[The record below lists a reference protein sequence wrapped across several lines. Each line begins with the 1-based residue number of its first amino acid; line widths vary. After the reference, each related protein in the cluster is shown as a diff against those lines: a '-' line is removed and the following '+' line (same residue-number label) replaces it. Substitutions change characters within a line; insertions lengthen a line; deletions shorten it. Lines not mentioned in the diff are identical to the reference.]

1 VDRTLKTQENV
12 IEKLES
18 SMAALGLLDNASF
31 GLEDD
36 EDDSES
42 EMSSSVDNRAD
53 QVVTGNLNRGQR
65 IDYMLQEKE
74 IEAANE
80 YVAAL
85 AAHSCYWFEKDLSLF
100 LARQICL
107 RDLERTTETSV
118 TLARHDSLDAMAQT
132 LASPYRAADVM
143 F

>member
-1 VDRTLKTQENV
+1 
-12 IEKLES
+12 
-18 SMAALGLLDNASF
+18 MAALGLLDNASF

-42 EMSSSVDNRAD
+42 EMSSSVAD
-53 QVVTGNLNRGQR
+53 QVTGNLNRGQR

-118 TLARHDSLDAMAQT
+118 TLARHDSLDLVAEA
-132 LASPYRAADVM
+132 LASPYRAAM
-143 F
+143 Y

>member
-1 VDRTLKTQENV
+1 MDRTLKTQENV

-42 EMSSSVDNRAD
+42 EMSSSVAD
-53 QVVTGNLNRGQR
+53 QIVTGNLNRGQR

-107 RDLERTTETSV
+107 RDLERATETSV
-118 TLARHDSLDAMAQT
+118 TLARDDSLDAMAEA
-132 LASPYRAADVM
+132 LASPYRAAM

>member
-42 EMSSSVDNRAD
+42 EMSSSVAD
-53 QVVTGNLNRGQR
+53 QIVTGNLNRGQR

-107 RDLERTTETSV
+107 RDLERATETSV
-118 TLARHDSLDAMAQT
+118 TLARDDSLDAMAEA
-132 LASPYRAADVM
+132 LASPYRAAM

>member
-1 VDRTLKTQENV
+1 MDRTLKTQENV

-18 SMAALGLLDNASF
+18 SMAALGLLDSASF

-42 EMSSSVDNRAD
+42 EMSSVDNRAN

-85 AAHSCYWFEKDLSLF
+85 AAHSCYWLEKDLSLF

-107 RDLERTTETSV
+107 RDLERATETSV
-118 TLARHDSLDAMAQT
+118 TLARHDSLDAMAQA
-132 LASPYRAADVM
+132 LASPSRAADVM